1 MGQRNTAN
9 KEKVV
14 EQLTRPVIKL
24 VIALIALAILRAI
37 VGRLPGLDEAS
48 MPGFDYLP
56 LTTVVRSVVVIVMVG
71 IVVNFAREI
80 EPRLRNIL
88 SGPPH
93 LVDDGAR
100 IAKHL
105 LFLLGLIIAYGG
117 LEGMGRPIFF
127 IELGMEDVYYDY
139 LFLLV
144 ALVPAGIISINMYRN
159 LEDITDILTGKVK
172 TATVSTVACPGCR
185 SEVRVSQD
193 FCPDCGE
200 SIDVEPATQQQQDT
214 GPSTCPECDEYVDP
228 DAAFCGSCGAD
239 LQ

>member
-24 VIALIALAILRAI
+24 IIALVALAIVRAI
-37 VGRLPGLDEAS
+37 VGRLPGLEEAS
-48 MPGFDYLP
+48 LPGFDYLP
-56 LTTVVRSVVVIVMVG
+56 LTTVVKAAVTLVMVG
-71 IVVNFAREI
+71 IVVNFGREI

-88 SGPPH
+88 SGPPN

-105 LFLLGLIIAYGG
+105 LFLLALIIGYGG
-117 LEGMGRPIFF
+117 LEAVGRPIFF
-127 IELGMEDVYYDY
+127 IELGMQDVYYDY
-139 LFLLV
+139 LFLLI
-144 ALVPAGIISINMYRN
+144 ALVPAGIVSVNIYRN

-172 TATVSTVACPGCR
+172 TATVSTVACPGCG

-200 SIDVEPATQQQQDT
+200 DIDVEPATQQQEDT
-214 GPSTCPECDEYVDP
+214 GPSTCPECGEYVDSN
-228 DAAFCGSCGAD
+228 AAFCGSCGAD